1 MTSFPGRGQP
11 GKAGLMAVASSRR
24 AVVTSG
30 LGTFIEGYDILLY
43 AYLAGFLAQQ
53 FFPSADPTT
62 ALLDTFAI
70 FAVGFLARP
79 AGGLLFGHIGD
90 RLGRRTAL
98 VSSIVLVAGATL
110 AIGLLPAYDKI
121 GRAAP
126 ALLLACR
133 LLQGLS
139 IGGEYVGANILIL
152 EHAGPGRY
160 GRAVSVNQVASYL
173 GAAGAA
179 ATSLLLTAA
188 LTPEQ
193 MTAWGW
199 RLPFLTALPLG
210 LVVLYLRLRMPESP
224 AVGRQPSTALPLAVA
239 ARTAKRGMLVF
250 AGWLTMVTLGGFL
263 LFGYMPTYL
272 NRVVGLGPV
281 AAFAVSLGGL
291 AALAAGA
298 ITGGYLVDR
307 YPPRTVAI
315 GAALGVAVT
324 IGPSFVVMQHGT
336 VAAALAGQVAWAWC
350 VGVGATVSALLS
362 VTRFPAPIRY
372 TATALAYNVTVV
384 LLGGTAPYVST
395 WLVARAQTPLAPAGY
410 LVVMALV
417 ALGTAIVG
425 LRPESPPRLGTHLRS
440 FTVVRPASQG
450 KSGWQ

>member
-1 MTSFPGRGQP
+1 M
-11 GKAGLMAVASSRR
+11 
-24 AVVTSG
+24 VTG
-30 LGTFIEGYDILLY
+30 GIGTFIEGYDILLY
-43 AYLAGFLAQQ
+43 GYLAGVLAQQ
-53 FFPSADPTT
+53 FFPAGDPTA
-62 ALLDTFAI
+62 ALLNTFAI
-70 FAVGFLARP
+70 FAVGFLVRP
-79 AGGLLFGHIGD
+79 IGGLLFGHIGD
-90 RLGRRTAL
+90 HFGRRTAL
-98 VSSIVLVAGATL
+98 VSSILLIAGATV
-110 AIGLLPAYDKI
+110 AIGLLPTYDEI

-139 IGGEYVGANILIL
+139 IGGEYVGANILML

-160 GRAVSVNQVASYL
+160 GRAVSANQVASYL

-179 ATSLLLTAA
+179 ATGLLLTAA

-193 MTAWGW
+193 MTTWGW
-199 RLPFLTALPLG
+199 RLPFLAAVPLG
-210 LVVLYLRLRMPESP
+210 VVVLYLRLRMPESP
-224 AVGRQPSTALPLAVA
+224 AVDRQGSPALPLAVA

-272 NRVVGLGPV
+272 NRVVGVGPA
-281 AAFAVSLGGL
+281 AAFGVTLGGL

-298 ITGGYLVDR
+298 IAGGYLVDR

-315 GAALGVAVT
+315 ASAFGVAVT
-324 IGPSFVVMQHGT
+324 IGPSFLIMQHGT
-336 VAAALAGQVAWAWC
+336 VGAALAGQVVWAWC

-362 VTRFPAPIRY
+362 VTEFPAPIRY

-384 LLGGTAPYVST
+384 VLGGTAPYVST
-395 WLVARAQTPLAPAGY
+395 WLVARTGTPLAPAGY
-410 LVVMALV
+410 LAVMALV

-425 LRPESPPRLGTHLRS
+425 LRPRLRTHLRS
-440 FTVVRPASQG
+440 FTVVYPASPG
-450 KSGWQ
+450 ESGWQ

>member
-1 MTSFPGRGQP
+1 M
-11 GKAGLMAVASSRR
+11 
-24 AVVTSG
+24 VTSG
-30 LGTFIEGYDILLY
+30 IGTFIEGYDILLY
-43 AYLAGFLAQQ
+43 GYLAGVLAQQ
-53 FFPSADPTT
+53 FFPAADPTT

-79 AGGLLFGHIGD
+79 VGGLLFGHIGD
-90 RLGRRTAL
+90 RFGRRTAL
-98 VSSIVLVAGATL
+98 ASSILLVAGATL
-110 AIGLLPAYDKI
+110 AIGLLPTYHQI

-152 EHAGPGRY
+152 EHAGPGSY
-160 GRAVSVNQVASYL
+160 GRSVSANQVATYL
-173 GAAGAA
+173 GAAAAA

-193 MTAWGW
+193 MITWGW
-199 RLPFLTALPLG
+199 RLPFLAAVPLG
-210 LVVLYLRLRMPESP
+210 VVVLYLRFRMPESP
-224 AVGRQPSTALPLAVA
+224 AVGRQAPPALPLAVA
-239 ARTAKRGMLVF
+239 VRTAKRGMLVF

-263 LFGYMPTYL
+263 LFSYMPTYL

-281 AAFAVSLGGL
+281 AAFGVSLGGL
-291 AALAAGA
+291 AALATGA
-298 ITGGYLVDR
+298 VCGGYLVDR

-315 GAALGVAVT
+315 GSALGVAVT
-324 IGPSFVVMQHGT
+324 IGPSFLLLQHGT
-336 VAAALAGQVAWAWC
+336 VAAALGGELAWAWC
-350 VGVGATVSALLS
+350 IGMGATVSALLS

-395 WLVARAQTPLAPAGY
+395 WLVARAGTPLAPAGY
-410 LVVMALV
+410 LIVMALV

-425 LRPESPPRLGTHLRS
+425 LRPGRPPLLSTHLGS
-440 FTVVRPASQG
+440 FTVVRPAPQG
-450 KSGWQ
+450 ESG